1 MVIPDPGGP
10 EVRRLPHVWL
20 LIVALMLATLAP
32 LSLTGCGP
40 KGPTWVEDGGTYTT
54 GSLTTL
60 YGAADISKL
69 SSKPS
74 TDAIKLRHDAL
85 TGLRQRGGS
94 AAAAADLITKT
105 LPSSTR
111 GVPVYVEK
119 ATVAGQ
125 PATIVIEA
133 TGPPKGKLDHKQLW
147 ALSES
152 GAVIFFGTP

>member
-1 MVIPDPGGP
+1 
-10 EVRRLPHVWL
+10 VRRLPHVWPVI
-20 LIVALMLATLAP
+20 IVLMLAILSP

-40 KGPTWVEDGGTYTT
+40 KAPTWVEEGGTYTT
-54 GSLTTL
+54 ASLTTL
-60 YGAADISKL
+60 YSAADITKL
-69 SSKPS
+69 SSRPS
-74 TDAIKLRHDAL
+74 TDAIRLRHDAL
-85 TGLRQRGGS
+85 TGLRQHGGS

-125 PATIVIEA
+125 PAIIVIEA
-133 TGPPKGKLDHKQLW
+133 TGPAKGKLDHKQLW